1 MKTRFFQS
9 LVAMLFFVSAL
20 NAQSIGK
27 GTTFGGHI
35 GFNLQNITGKDN
47 LGTAVTYKASPALS
61 IGIDAEIPLAEAF
74 YLQAGLTF
82 AKKGAS
88 SPAPTG
94 VSAADGTGKIN
105 LSYLEVPIAFVYK
118 PEMSGGK
125 LIVGFGPYFGFGVGG
140 SANANSKSTTQSV
153 KFKNTVLLTDPTN
166 VLFFRG
172 LDAGA
177 NFVVGYELSSKVS
190 LALKAQLGLVNIN
203 PKFDTLPNDKAAISN
218 TGFGLVV
225 GYRL

>member
-82 AKKGAS
+82 AKKGAGRPVTS
-88 SPAPTG
+88 T
-94 VSAADGTGKIN
+94 ADGSTGKIN
-105 LSYLEVPIAFVYK
+105 LSYLEVPITFVYK
-118 PEMSGGK
+118 PAMASGN

-140 SANANSKSTTQSV
+140 SVKGSANTQDI
-153 KFKNTVLLTDPTN
+153 KFKNTVLVTDPTN
-166 VLFFRG
+166 TVYFRG

-177 NFVVGYELSSKVS
+177 NFVVGYQLSSKISV
-190 LALKAQLGLVNIN
+190 ALKAQLGLVNIN
-203 PKFDTLPNDKAAISN
+203 PKFDALPNNKAAISN